1 MLRHFCLLLFVV
13 SLLLASGSV
22 NADDLPAKEWL
33 YTEFLNPAREY
44 SPMPFWFWNG
54 ELDGK
59 RIQEQIRLMVDQ
71 HVYGAFLHA
80 RDGLQTPYL
89 SEQWWEAIDAGLQEA
104 RRSEIGRASCRERVS

>member
-1 MLRHFCLLLFVV
+1 MLRRVCLLLFVV

-22 NADDLPAKEWL
+22 NAGDLPAEESL
-33 YTEFLNPAREY
+33 YTEFLNPPKEY

-59 RIQEQIRLMVDQ
+59 QVQEQIRQMVDQ

-80 RDGLQTPYL
+80 R
-89 SEQWWEAIDAGLQEA
+89 
-104 RRSEIGRASCRERVS
+104 RSEAHV